1 MIVLIAALNGS
12 CWSRGGLG
20 GRTGRMVLYTVV
32 PVRSKI
38 AAIPMAKLR
47 TRRADLFVGMVKSV
61 PGHYSAKLKSR
72 TKRA

>member
-1 MIVLIAALNGS
+1 
-12 CWSRGGLG
+12 
-20 GRTGRMVLYTVV
+20 MVLYTVV

-61 PGHYSAKLKSR
+61 PGQYSIKRRTR
-72 TKRA
+72 TKRP

>member
-1 MIVLIAALNGS
+1 
-12 CWSRGGLG
+12 
-20 GRTGRMVLYTVV
+20 MVLYRVV